1 MAVVLRARELYL
13 VPLCRNGLRLRT
25 QVENTV
31 GNGVISNGETISV
44 LGILDQ
50 PCHTRVAR

>member
-1 MAVVLRARELYL
+1 VAVVLRARELYL